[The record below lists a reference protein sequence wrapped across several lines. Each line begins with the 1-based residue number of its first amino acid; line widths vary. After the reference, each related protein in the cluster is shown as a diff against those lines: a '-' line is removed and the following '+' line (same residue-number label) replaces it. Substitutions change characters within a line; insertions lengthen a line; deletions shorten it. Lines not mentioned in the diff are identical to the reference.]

1 MISIDEFL
9 KVDLRVGTVLSAE
22 EIEGSDKLLKL
33 QVNLGEEA
41 PRQILAGI
49 KKWYKPEDLVGKQV
63 VVVANLESRQMM
75 GFESQGMML
84 AASCEEEPI
93 LLTVPKEAAPGS
105 KIR

>member
-9 KVDLRVGTVLSAE
+9 KVDLRVGMVLSAE

-33 QVNLGEEA
+33 QVNLGEER

-49 KKWYKPEDLVGKQV
+49 KKWYKPEDLVGEQV
-63 VVVANLESRQMM
+63 IVVANLEPRQMV

-93 LLTVPKEAAPGS
+93 LLTVPKESAPGS